1 MQKDARQEQD
11 TAPTIPQMVD
21 DVHEGKLPR
30 RGLMLA
36 LAALG
41 ISAAGI
47 SAIVAAISHPITPK
61 PSTPPNPQEQQ
72 HLEHHDNHI
81 SKQSR
86 AQIDELHHDY
96 AEHAVVEDSLHDE
109 PFVGRAAILAR
120 KSMGFAAVTNA
131 QITITNRVVQS
142 NQVTVEWVAT
152 GIHSGDLPG
161 LPASNRPYVLQGVT
175 VVVREEGKIVREALY
190 FDAANFRRQCSG
202 QCDI

>member
-1 MQKDARQEQD
+1 MQEHAI
-11 TAPTIPQMVD
+11 IPQMVD
-21 DVHEGKLPR
+21 DVRAGKLPSR
-30 RGLMLA
+30 RLILA

-47 SAIVAAISHPITPK
+47 SAIVTAASRPMTPR
-61 PSTPPNPQEQQ
+61 PSAAPTQEEQQ

-86 AQIDELHHDY
+86 GELKELHHDY
-96 AEHAVVEDSLHDE
+96 AEHAIVEDSLYDE
-109 PFVGRAAILAR
+109 PFVGRAAIMAR

-131 QITITNRVVQS
+131 QITITNRVVQG

-152 GIHSGDLPG
+152 GTHTGDLPG
-161 LPASNRPYVLQGVT
+161 LPASHRPYVLQGVT

-190 FDAANFRRQCSG
+190 YDAADFRRQLSLS
-202 QCDI
+202 